1 MVYADA
7 NILVR
12 YIINDD
18 ETMANKAEA
27 AINNGS
33 LFVLPEVFAEVVYV
47 LTKVYGIDRVSVADC
62 MNELLSFVTTSNP
75 SIMRNAFSNY
85 RESKLD
91 FVDGILAAYKI
102 VDVKEILSFDRKL
115 NNFIARKET

>member
-47 LTKVYGIDRVSVADC
+47 LTKVYGIDRVSVADS

-75 SIMRNAFSNY
+75 SIMQNAFSNY

-91 FVDGILAAYKI
+91 FVDSILAAYKI
-102 VDVKEILSFDRKL
+102 VDGKEILSFDRKL
-115 NNFIARKET
+115 NNFIARKEA

>member
-75 SIMRNAFSNY
+75 SIMPKRIF
-85 RESKLD
+85 
-91 FVDGILAAYKI
+91 
-102 VDVKEILSFDRKL
+102 
-115 NNFIARKET
+115 